1 MRQQADG
8 CGVVNGQVVRS
19 NVIELGENGA
29 LYTVLYTGNQ
39 KYLKSLCKSV
49 GHGGEGSLGFRHSW
63 RTKSLPVLGFL
74 SACVLRRPA
83 CSAK

>member
-49 GHGGEGSLGFRHSW
+49 GHGGEGIR
-63 RTKSLPVLGFL
+63 
-74 SACVLRRPA
+74 
-83 CSAK
+83 